1 MGVHVHEMTLCVTFG
16 ARHFTDHFRFIMR
29 CSKYIVI
36 CMVSET
42 RVLQTA
48 LCVTFGARLCSV
60 PWGHLGRL
68 VAAPAARN
76 AQETPNGTVGHPFG
90 VASII
95 RRSLSDLTSECW
107 RLHPSFRWRTS
118 SVGGSAMH
126 MKRPDDVGREA
137 GSGTTQDWN
146 GPNVFRA
153 CP

>member
-16 ARHFTDHFRFIMR
+16 ARHFPDHFRFIAL

-42 RVLQTA
+42 RVLQST
-48 LCVTFGARLCSV
+48 LCVTFGARLCTV
-60 PWGHLGRL
+60 PWEHLGRL

-107 RLHPSFRWRTS
+107 GLHPSFRWRTS

-137 GSGTTQDWN
+137 GSGPT
-146 GPNVFRA
+146 PNWKELTMFRA

>member
-16 ARHFTDHFRFIMR
+16 ARHFTDHVRFIMR

-42 RVLQTA
+42 RVLQST

-95 RRSLSDLTSECW
+95 RRSRSAPLGTHSAL
-107 RLHPSFRWRTS
+107 PTS
-118 SVGGSAMH
+118 SGGAFRTLRRNVGGYILASDGER
-126 MKRPDDVGREA
+126 RPLA
-137 GSGTTQDWN
+137 GAPCT
-146 GPNVFRA
+146 
-153 CP
+153 